1 VVKIDG
7 RAVHSILTGEKMLI
21 DDYGFIF
28 SKGNVAS
35 PGKECLIV
43 PTQPRIKHKY
53 KLIAFSAK
61 PCST

>member
-7 RAVHSILTGEKMLI
+7 RAVHSILTGEKMFI

-43 PTQPRIKHKY
+43 PT
-53 KLIAFSAK
+53 LA
-61 PCST
+61 